1 MLQFSLDN
9 MADLRFYRARTT
21 SDREICKPGSDGAIG
36 CERIAN
42 TLGCQFLS
50 SPTDQTGPRGAPLSL
65 GGLDDTIG
73 FRLRRIQLVLSRR
86 FGRAV
91 DHHDLPPGAFPFLAL
106 IVANPGA
113 SQSDLASAVGVDK
126 SAAVAIFDG
135 LEKDGLARRERSKA
149 DRRRHELVATDKGQ
163 ALLEEL
169 LATAHDDERD
179 LLASLSKE
187 ELSSLM
193 KTLDRLYRLC
203 VESE

>member
-1 MLQFSLDN
+1 MSAWDPQ
-9 MADLRFYRARTT
+9 
-21 SDREICKPGSDGAIG
+21 ICQPVIDGAI
-36 CERIAN
+36 RRDQSRVF
-42 TLGCQFLS
+42 LGCRFLS
-50 SPTDQTGPRGAPLSL
+50 SGTEQTGSRGTALSL

-179 LLASLSKE
+179 LLASLTKA
-187 ELSSLM
+187 ELSTLLA
-193 KTLDRLYRLC
+193 TLDRLYRLC